1 MVTYTLNNVYY
12 TYTIGIADASVESSA
27 SATDDISLLSSFEV
41 DGATYNVTSI
51 AASAFYGATNLTSI
65 TIPTS
70 VTVINESTFEGCTN
84 LTTVNI
90 PSVTSIGVNAFYG
103 CSSLTSITIPATVT
117 NILGN
122 PFRNCTSLSSIIV
135 DSDNTVFFSENG
147 VLFDKLKQNL
157 ILYPSKLLNTSYVIP
172 STVESINSYAFSNC
186 ENLITVMIPS
196 LTSLNDSTFHN
207 CSNLLNVIFTGVVPT
222 INGNNF
228 EATPNTAVY
237 DSAKNPND
245 VLDKLS
251 IFTNTINQ
259 PTPTLTNFTLPSYTF
274 SSVPL
279 VITPPTSDVSGGVI
293 TYTSSNSA
301 ISTVS
306 GDMLTLVTVD
316 NGTSYITATQT
327 ITNFYGDLSFTTFTS
342 VNSNALYVYQAIP
355 SLLSF
360 SIPEK
365 TFGDVSFNLVAPTS
379 DSDGAFTYTSS
390 DTAVATID
398 GITVTIVAVGTSTIT
413 AVQASTANFSTESI
427 TASLVVSEATPI
439 LTDFSVPAK
448 TFGDVSFN
456 LVAPTTNSP
465 GAFTYTSSDTTVAT
479 IEGNTVTILEAGTA
493 TITAVQESTANFLTE
508 SITATLVVS
517 QATPVI
523 TDFSV
528 PAKTFGDESFNLVA
542 PTTNS
547 PGDFTYTSS
556 DTAVATIEDNTV
568 TIIGAGIATITA
580 VQESTANYSTGSIT
594 ATLVVSPATSVLTDF
609 SVLAKTF
616 GDVSFNLVAPT
627 TNSPGAFTYTS
638 SDTAVATIDGSRVT
652 IIGVGTSTITAVQAS
667 TTNYSTGSIP
677 ATLVVSQATPIITD
691 FSVPAKTVGDAPF
704 NLVAPTSNSSGLY
717 TYTSSNTEV
726 ATIEGNVV
734 TIVGNGISIITAT
747 QESTTNYLSSSI
759 TSIFIVRLTP
769 IITDFSVPV
778 KSVLDASF
786 NLVAPTTNSDGLIT
800 YTSSDTTV
808 ATISGSTVTIVG
820 GGTITITAVQSM
832 TDNYA
837 SGTISATLVVTKLP
851 TTISAFTIS
860 PRPVNGGR
868 FYIGAPPPSNRDGF
882 ITLTSSN
889 PSIATVTFQP
899 NQGIWYV
906 DPIAAGNITVTATQ
920 ASTSRYEAGT
930 TTANLMI
937 YPVGNYTY
945 DNVNYEYNIGLGTAN
960 VLSGTTE
967 SRLLSSLT
975 VLESFEVDGTTYT
988 VTGISQTAFNGWT
1001 ALTSISLPPSIIT
1014 MGPGCFA
1021 STGLTSF
1028 TFPPLVTVLE
1038 AGVFISSSLTSITI
1052 PSTVTTFKYLFDG
1065 RGGGSSNGAFVGCTK
1080 LVNIVVNTYITGFEY
1095 VFYRLNNPK
1104 MSVTFDYAGAVP
1116 PLSFHNITGLIT
1128 VVIGNQITS
1137 IGNSAFQ
1144 NTGLINVTLGSSL
1157 TTIENG
1163 AFYGCKSLKNITLPP
1178 SLTSIGNGSFAYCT
1192 SLNNIILPSSL
1203 TTILDGAFEKC
1214 TNFTSITLPP
1224 SLTNIANGIFLNCE
1238 RLTNIIVKSYI
1249 GSLMYTFPSINAL
1262 NMSVTF
1268 DYDGLIPGYVCMN
1281 MPNLKTVNIG
1291 NSITGIEIY
1300 AFSGCTGLTEI
1311 IFPASITTIQQNAFF
1326 NCTNLNSVS
1335 FLGNIPTIGWNNFTP
1350 ITDTAYYRVN
1360 ETTNTD
1366 PATVESSLSI
1376 FTNKILITSASPT
1389 ITNFSI
1395 PMKKYNDTSFSI
1407 VDPSSNSTGAFSYTS
1422 SNPAVATV
1430 SGNVVTIGTSGS
1442 TTITATQSAGH
1453 RNGVDY
1459 TSGTTITT
1467 TFVVDN
1473 PPPKVGPLILSNKS
1487 LSDAPFMLVDP
1498 VKPANST
1505 GTWTYTS
1512 SDVTKA
1518 SISGKRVTLLSAGI
1532 VVITATITSDSNYCS
1547 TSITGRFTISAL
1559 NVAPSTFVFVSASDV
1574 SNSIPPTVQPIENAV
1589 VLSPTIFTPQ
1599 MTELFNPSVGTIAEK
1614 LENRTSLV
1622 NTLFDLYHNVNIVS
1636 VPPSAFYMPSAID
1649 PSNITEVKVIKTTG
1663 TTSQSPLVIDST
1675 SLDPTTTF
1683 YCPLDEPGNSVL
1695 FNGTH
1700 IFTGYTMKIT
1710 KESDNNYTVT
1720 QTKLGVPRT
1729 FSAVKDDVIHYA
1741 GFKTVIG
1748 SIAGQLSTLQLVTL
1762 MYFGL
1767 PSKVLNSA
1775 PFAITRPTT
1784 TSNGLITYTSSD
1796 PSIAT
1801 ISGDMVTVV
1810 GLGTA
1815 TITAFQAQTDTYLS
1829 DITTATFTVNKI
1841 STILSNFSV
1850 PAKTYGS
1857 AAFTITPPTT
1867 NSDGTFTY
1875 TSSNTAV
1882 ATIVGNTITIVGI
1895 GTSTIT
1901 AVNAA
1906 SARYTSAT
1914 INASFLVNKGTPALS
1929 NFSVPAKTFGDA
1941 SFEITPPTTDS
1952 SGAFTYISSNTAVAT
1967 IAGNVVTI
1975 VGIGSS
1981 TITASQAATALFL
1994 ATTTTT
2000 SLVVNKA
2007 TPIITNFSEITKT
2020 FGNAAFNLVAPTSN
2034 SDGSFTYTSSN
2045 AAVATIAGSTVTIVG
2060 GGTATITATQAATTN
2075 YSSGTITATMTVSQ
2089 ATPTITNFSVPEK
2102 VTADTPFT
2110 IVNPTSN
2117 SSGAFTYTS
2126 SNTSV
2131 ATIAGN
2137 MVTIVG
2143 KGTSTIT
2150 ASQASTTNY
2159 LSGSITATLIVRPTP
2174 VITNFAAIT
2183 KTFGD
2188 AAFSI
2193 VAPTTDSDGTFTY
2206 TSSNTA
2212 VATVSGTTI
2221 TIVGA
2226 GTSTITANQSNT
2238 ANYGS
2243 GMITTSLTVNKA
2255 TPTITIFSE
2264 ITKTFGNAD
2273 FNIVAPT
2280 SNSDGSFTYTSS
2292 NTAVATIAG
2301 STVTIVGGG
2310 TATITA
2316 TQAATTN
2323 YLAGTITTTITVS
2336 QATPLITV
2344 FDVPAKSVVTAPFR
2358 LVAPTSNSSGAFTYT
2373 SSNTSVAT
2381 VDGSMV
2387 TIVGLGNTTITA
2399 VQASTTNYLSGSITG
2414 ILAIMVN
2421 VPLSIAVGSGGNSIA
2436 TSIDRGLTW
2445 TGCGTSVFTSSG
2457 SCVAFGKDGSGN
2469 NLLVAVGSGGNTIA
2483 TSTNGSTWIGL
2494 GATVFTSQGLSVTYA
2509 NNLWVAV
2516 GEGTNTIATSTDGV
2530 NWTGRGTSIF
2540 SNKGTGVAFN
2550 NGVWVAVG
2558 DDGTNSI
2565 ATSTDGVNWTGLGKT
2580 SLSGLGRGIAY
2591 GNGLWVA
2598 VGEGTNSIATSTD
2611 GVNWTGRT
2619 GTSIFSNQGIGVA
2632 FNNGLWIAVGQGTT
2646 NTIATSTNGVAWTG
2660 RGKTTFSV
2668 LGQSI
2673 SYNSGLWIAVGQ
2685 GTNSIATSPDGVAWT
2700 GRGTS
2705 VFSTSGFGVAVG
2717 IITPPNITGISPS
2730 SGALVGGTSVT
2741 ITGTNFTGATSVT
2754 FGGLRATSFNVLN
2767 STTITCIAPA
2777 RSAGAVGIIV
2787 TTEDGPSGE
2796 YSSYTYVTPPT
2807 ITGISIPSGSTE
2819 GGTIVTIT
2827 GTSFMGATS
2836 VTFGGLAATS
2846 LSIVNNT
2853 TITCITPA
2861 RSIGAVGIIV
2871 TTLYGTSS
2879 AFSSFTYITPPVI
2892 SSISPLSGSTLE
2904 GTSVTIRGTS
2914 FTGATSLTFGGI
2926 SATSFSIVNS
2936 TTITCITPVR
2946 TIGAVDVIV
2955 TTGGGPSVAFSS
2967 FTYITPPTITDISPL
2982 TGSTLGGTNVTI
2994 TGTNFTGA
3002 TMVTFGGIAATTVN
3016 VVNSTTI
3023 NCVTRDRSAGA
3034 VGVIVT
3040 TGGGPSGVF
3049 SDFTYITPP
3058 VISSISPLT
3067 GSTMGG
3073 TTLTI
3078 TGTSFTGA
3086 TLVSFS
3092 GIPATSLN
3100 VVNSTTITC
3109 VTPIRTNGA
3118 AGVVVKTIYGTSVA
3132 FLSYTYIIPPNI
3144 TGISPPSGGIAG
3156 GTNVT
3161 LRGTNFTGAT
3171 LVTFGGLSATA
3182 LNVVNSTTIT
3192 CITPVRSAGAVGI
3205 IVATGGGPST
3215 TFSSF
3220 TYVTPPSITDISPLS
3235 GSTEGGTNVTIT
3247 GTNFAGATSVTFDGL
3262 AATSLNVVN
3271 STTITCITPA
3281 HTTGVGGIIVTTP
3294 GGSSSEVLSFTYI
3307 TPPNITEIS
3316 SLSGSTTGGTNMTI
3330 RGTNFTGATSV
3341 TFGGLSATSIS
3352 IVDSTT
3358 ITCVTPAR
3366 TTAGAVGIIVTTG
3379 GGPSGAFSSFTYITP
3394 PVISSISQLTGSTA
3408 GGTNVTITGT
3418 NFTGATSVTF
3428 DGLAATSLNV
3438 VNNTTITCITPART
3452 SAGAVGVIVTTG
3464 GGPSGAFSSF
3474 TYITPPVI
3482 SSISPPTGSIVGG
3495 TSVTITGTNFTGAT
3509 SVTFD
3514 GLSATSLNVVNSTT
3528 ITCITPAHSDGAVD
3542 VIVTTGGGPSA
3553 VFSSFTYIIP
3563 SSITDISPLSGPNI
3577 GGTSVTITGTNFTG
3591 ATAVTFG
3598 GIAATSLN
3606 IVDSTTI
3613 TCITP
3618 AVSSDGAVGVV
3629 VTTGGGPSASF
3640 SSFTYS
3646 TSPVISSISPSSG
3659 GIAGGASV
3667 TITGINFTGATSVTF
3682 DGIAATTINVVNSTT
3697 ITCITPARTSAGAV
3711 GIVVSTAGGSSAE
3724 FSSYTYITPPV
3735 ISSILSASGS
3745 TAGGNTVTITGTHF
3759 TGATSV
3765 TFDGIAATSLNVVN
3779 STTITCVTPART
3791 TAGAVGIIVTTVG
3804 GTSDTF
3810 SSFTYITPPN
3820 ITDISSSSGSTLG
3833 GNTVTITGTNF
3844 TGATSVT
3851 FDGLAATSLNVV
3863 NSTTITCITPARTS
3877 AGTVD
3882 VIVTTGGGPSTAYS
3896 QFTYITPPNITS
3908 ISQLTGSTTGGTSV
3922 TITGT
3927 NFTGATSVT
3936 FGGSAAT
3943 SIDVVNSTTI
3953 TCITPAH
3960 SAGAVNV
3967 IVTTIGGPSSAFSS
3981 FTYITPPNITA
3992 ISPLVGSTAG
4002 GNSITITGTNFT
4014 GETSV
4019 TFDGLAAT
4027 TISVVNST
4035 TITCITPA
4043 HINGAVGIIVTSEGR
4058 TSTAFSSFTYITPP
4072 VITSI
4077 LPSSGSTLGGTNV
4090 TITGTNFTGATSV
4103 TFDGLAATSLIVAN
4117 STTITCITPAHING
4131 EVGII
4136 VTTGGGPSATFSSF
4150 TYNTPPSV
4158 TGISQ
4163 LTGSTAGGTSV
4174 TITGTSFT
4182 GATSVTFGGVAA
4194 TSLSIVDSTT
4204 ITCITPA
4211 RTTAGA
4217 VGVIVITG
4225 GGPSNT
4231 FSSYT
4236 YILPPSIKS
4245 IAPAS
4250 VPRTG
4255 GISVTITGTNFIGA
4269 TSVTLSGLNATSFSV
4284 VSNTSITCVTPARTS
4299 GGAVNVIVTTGGGP
4313 SNTFSTFIYTPYISA
4328 ILPAFGTR
4336 TGGTSVKLTGVGF
4349 TGATSVTFGGVPA
4362 TNVSVFN
4369 PTTITCKTG
4378 ASSIAGEVGVV
4389 VTTGDGPSNTFS
4401 PYTYLIPPNITSISP
4416 TYGGTTGGT
4425 IVTIKGK
4432 CFTGVSSVLF
4442 DTLKVK
4448 SLKVIDDT
4456 TIICVTAARPIPGE
4470 MNITVRNSIGTSNV
4484 FPSFTYIMTPK
4495 ITGISPN
4502 FGSTTG
4508 GNIVTITGTD
4518 LIGATEVMVGDL
4530 SASSF
4535 TVVDSTTIT
4544 CVTPARTLPAA
4555 VGIIVITGG
4564 GPSKKSSNFTY
4575 ILPPVITSISPSFGG
4590 TTGGNV
4596 VTITGLNFK
4605 GANQV
4610 TFGGLNATAIKA
4622 SPIAITCKTPV
4633 ALSAGPVDVIVRT
4646 GGGPSNTF
4654 SSYTFIT
4661 PPVITDISP
4670 PAGNKAGGNN
4680 ITITGTNLTGAT
4692 SVAFGKSISTNI
4704 TVVNDTTLTCITP
4717 IGAVGAAGVIVRT
4730 GGGPSSIFA
4739 SFTFVTPA
4747 SIGTISPL
4755 TGSTAGGTLVTIKGK
4770 DFAGATSVTIGGVEA
4785 ISFTIVNPT
4794 LITCITPARAAPG
4807 AFGIIV
4813 TTAGGQSKQF
4823 SFYNYLTPPVITGIS
4838 PAFGGIAGGNIVTL
4852 TGTSFTGAT
4861 SVTFN
4866 GKAATPIKVVDSTT
4880 ITCKVP
4886 SSTTAGAASVI
4897 VTTGGGPSDTFSDY
4911 TYITPAVITSISP
4924 VSGTKLGGTSVT
4936 ITGTNF
4942 NGASNI
4948 LFGAKAATD
4957 IIVVNNTTITCVTPA
4972 SATPIAVAITLTTG
4986 GGLSNKFSSFTY
4998 N

>member
-12 TYTIGIADASVESSA
+12 TYTVGTVDASVGSSA

-51 AASAFYGATNLTSI
+51 EASAFYGATNLTSV

-70 VTVINESTFEGCTN
+70 VTVINESAFEGCTN

-90 PSVTSIGVNAFYG
+90 PSATTIGVNAFYG
-103 CSSLTSITIPATVT
+103 CSSLTSITIPSTVT
-117 NILGN
+117 NISGN
-122 PFRNCTSLSSIIV
+122 PFRNCISLSSITV
-135 DSDNTVFFSENG
+135 DADNTVFLSENG

-172 STVESINSYAFSNC
+172 STVESINSYAFHNC
-186 ENLITVMIPS
+186 ENLRTVMIPS
-196 LTSLNDSTFHN
+196 LTSLDDSTFHN
-207 CSNLLNVIFTGVVPT
+207 CSNLLNVIFTGIVPT

-228 EATPNTAVY
+228 EATLDTAVY
-237 DSAKNPND
+237 DSAKNSND
-245 VLDKLS
+245 VLNKLS
-251 IFTNTINQ
+251 MFTNTINQ

-274 SSVPL
+274 SSVPF

-293 TYTSSNSA
+293 TYTSLNSA

-327 ITNFYGDLSFTTFTS
+327 FTNFYGDLSFTTFTS
-342 VNSNALYVYQAIP
+342 LDSNALYIYQATP
-355 SLLSF
+355 SLSF
-360 SIPEK
+360 SIPAK

-379 DSDGAFTYTSS
+379 NSDGAFTYTSS
-390 DTAVATID
+390 DISVATID
-398 GITVTIVAVGTSTIT
+398 GNTVSMVGVGTSTIT
-413 AVQASTANFSTESI
+413 AVQASTANFLTESI
-427 TASLVVSEATPI
+427 TASLVVSQATPVLTDFSVPSKTFGDMSFNLVAPTSNSDGAFTYTSSDTTVAKI
-439 LTDFSVPAK
+439 DGSTVTIVGGGSSTITAVQESTANFLTESITAPLTVNPATPLLTDFSVPAKTYGDVSFNLVPPTTNSPGAFTYTSSNTTVATINGNTVTIVGGGSSTITAVQTSTANYSTSSITTTLTVSQATSVLTDFSVPAK

-456 LVAPTTNSP
+456 LVAPTSNSD
-465 GAFTYTSSDTTVAT
+465 GLFTYTSSDTTVAT
-479 IEGNTVTILEAGTA
+479 ISGSTI
-493 TITAVQESTANFLTE
+493 
-508 SITATLVVS
+508 
-517 QATPVI
+517 
-523 TDFSV
+523 
-528 PAKTFGDESFNLVA
+528 
-542 PTTNS
+542 
-547 PGDFTYTSS
+547 
-556 DTAVATIEDNTV
+556 
-568 TIIGAGIATITA
+568 
-580 VQESTANYSTGSIT
+580 
-594 ATLVVSPATSVLTDF
+594 
-609 SVLAKTF
+609 
-616 GDVSFNLVAPT
+616 
-627 TNSPGAFTYTS
+627 
-638 SDTAVATIDGSRVT
+638 T

-667 TTNYSTGSIP
+667 TANFLTESITM
-677 ATLVVSQATPIITD
+677 TLVVSQATPTITN
-691 FSVPAKTVGDAPF
+691 FSVPAKTVEDASF
-704 NLVAPTSNSSGLY
+704 NLVAPTSNSDGLF
-717 TYTSSNTEV
+717 TYTSSDTTV

-734 TIVGNGISIITAT
+734 IIIGVGTSTITAV
-747 QESTTNYLSSSI
+747 QASTPNYLSGSI
-759 TSIFIVRLTP
+759 ASTFIVRLTP

-778 KSVLDASF
+778 KSALDPIF

-808 ATISGSTVTIVG
+808 ATISDSTVTIVG
-820 GGTITITAVQSM
+820 GGTTVITAAQAFTTVYGPGS
-832 TDNYA
+832 
-837 SGTISATLVVTKLP
+837 ISATLVVNKLP
-851 TTISAFTIS
+851 TTISPFTIA
-860 PRPVNGGR
+860 PRAVNGGR
-868 FYIGAPPPSNRDGF
+868 FTIGFGPTSNRDGS
-882 ITLTSSN
+882 IILTSSDT
-889 PSIATVTFQP
+889 SIAIIEQQA
-899 NQGIWYV
+899 NQGIW
-906 DPIAAGNITVTATQ
+906 NITPLALGNTTITATQ
-920 ASTSRYEAGT
+920 ASTSIYETGT
-930 TTANLMI
+930 SSTNLMI
-937 YPVGNYTY
+937 YPVGDYTY
-945 DNVNYEYNIGLGTAN
+945 DNVNYGYNIGLGTAD

-967 SRLLSSLT
+967 SRLLSSIT
-975 VLESFEVDGTTYT
+975 ILESFVIDGTTYT
-988 VTGISQTAFNGWT
+988 VTGIGQSAFNGWT
-1001 ALTSISLPPSIIT
+1001 NLTSISLPPTIVT
-1014 MGPGCFA
+1014 MGYGCFGG
-1021 STGLTSF
+1021 TGLTSF

-1038 AGVFISSSLTSITI
+1038 EAVFIGSALTSITI
-1052 PSTVTTFKYLFDG
+1052 PSTVTTFKYFFEG
-1065 RGGGSSNGAFVGCTK
+1065 RHGGSSTGAFVGCTK
-1080 LVNIVVNTYITGFEY
+1080 LVNIVINTYITDFQY
-1095 VFYRLNNPK
+1095 IFYRLNNPK
-1104 MSVTFDYAGAVP
+1104 MTVTFDYPGDVP
-1116 PLSFHNITGLIT
+1116 PSSFGNITGLIT
-1128 VVIGNQITS
+1128 LIIGNQITS
-1137 IGNSAFQ
+1137 IGGGAFQ
-1144 NTGLINVTLGSSL
+1144 NTGLINVTLGSSV
-1157 TTIENG
+1157 TTIENA
-1163 AFYGCKSLKNITLPP
+1163 AFRSCASLKNITLPS
-1178 SLTSIGNGSFAYCT
+1178 SLISIGNGSFAHCT
-1192 SLNNIILPSSL
+1192 SLNNILLPSSL
-1203 TTILDGAFEKC
+1203 TTILYGAFENC
-1214 TNFTSITLPP
+1214 TSFTSITLP
-1224 SLTNIANGIFLNCE
+1224 SSLTYIDNGIFINCTNLTNIV
-1238 RLTNIIVKSYI
+1238 VKKYI
-1249 GSLMYTFPSINAL
+1249 GSLMYTFPSINSL

-1281 MPNLKTVNIG
+1281 TPNLKTVNIS
-1291 NSITGIEIY
+1291 NTITGIEIN
-1300 AFSGCTGLTEI
+1300 AFSDCTGLTEI

-1335 FLGNIPTIGWNNFTP
+1335 FLGNIPTIEGNNFTP
-1350 ITDTAYYRVN
+1350 LTDTAYYKVD

-1366 PATVESSLSI
+1366 PTTVESSLSI
-1376 FTNKILITSASPT
+1376 FTNKTLITSASPT

-1395 PMKKYNDTSFSI
+1395 PMKKYNDISFSI
-1407 VDPSSNSTGAFSYTS
+1407 VDPSSNSNGAFSYTS

-1430 SGNVVTIGTSGS
+1430 SGNVVTIGASGS
-1442 TTITATQSAGH
+1442 TTITATQSANH

-1467 TFVVDN
+1467 TFVVDK

-1487 LSDAPFMLVDP
+1487 LSDTSFLLVDP
-1498 VKPANST
+1498 VKPVNSS

-1518 SISGKRVTLLSAGI
+1518 TISGKQVTLLNVGI
-1532 VVITATITSDSNYCS
+1532 VTITATISSDSNYCS
-1547 TSITGRFTISAL
+1547 TTVTGRFTISAL
-1559 NVAPSTFVFVSASDV
+1559 NVTPSAFVFVSTSDV
-1574 SNSIPPTVQPIENAV
+1574 SNSIPTTVQPVENAV

-1599 MTELFNPSVGTIAEK
+1599 MTELFNPSVGTLAEK
-1614 LENRTSLV
+1614 LENRDSLV
-1622 NTLFDLYHNVNIVS
+1622 NTLFDLYYNVNIITI
-1636 VPPSAFYMPSAID
+1636 PPSAFYMPPTID
-1649 PSNITEVKVIKTTG
+1649 STNITEVKVIKTTG
-1663 TTSQSPLVIDST
+1663 TTAELPLVIDST

-1683 YCPLDEPGNSVL
+1683 YCPVDEPGNSVL

-1700 IFTGYTMKIT
+1700 IFTGYSVKIT
-1710 KESDNNYTVT
+1710 KVSDNNYTVI
-1720 QTKLGVPRT
+1720 QTKLGAPRT

-1741 GFKTVIG
+1741 GFKLVIG
-1748 SIAGQLSTLQLVTL
+1748 SIAVQLSTLQMVTL
-1762 MYFGL
+1762 MYFSL
-1767 PSKVLNSA
+1767 TNKVLNSA
-1775 PFAITRPTT
+1775 PFRITPPTT
-1784 TSNGLITYTSSD
+1784 PSNGLITYTSSD
-1796 PSIAT
+1796 TSIVT
-1801 ISGDMVTVV
+1801 ISGDIVTVV

-1815 TITAFQAQTDTYLS
+1815 TITAFQAQTDIYLS
-1829 DITTATFTVNKI
+1829 DITTATLRVNKI
-1841 STILSNFSV
+1841 PTTLSNFVV

-1857 AAFTITPPTT
+1857 DAFTITPPRT
-1867 NSDGTFTY
+1867 NSDGAFTY

-1882 ATIVGNTITIVGI
+1882 ATIVGNTVTIVGL
-1895 GTSTIT
+1895 GSSTIT
-1901 AVNAA
+1901 AVNVT
-1906 SARYTSAT
+1906 SERYTSAT
-1914 INASFLVNKGTPALS
+1914 INASFVVTKGTPALT
-1929 NFSVPAKTFGDA
+1929 NFSVPAKTLGDA
-1941 SFEITPPTTDS
+1941 SFEITPPTTNS
-1952 SGAFTYISSNTAVAT
+1952 TGAFTYISSNTAVAT

-1981 TITASQAATALFL
+1981 IITASQAATTLFL
-1994 ATTTTT
+1994 AATTTT
-2000 SLVVNKA
+2000 SFVVNKA
-2007 TPIITNFSEITKT
+2007 TPTITNFSEITKT
-2020 FGNAAFNLVAPTSN
+2020 YGNAAFSLVAPTSN
-2034 SDGSFTYTSSN
+2034 SAGSFTYTSSN
-2045 AAVATIAGSTVTIVG
+2045 TAVATIAGSTVTIVG
-2060 GGTATITATQAATTN
+2060 GGTSIITASQAATTN
-2075 YSSGTITATMTVSQ
+2075 YSAGTTTATMTVSQ

-2102 VTADTPFT
+2102 VTGDAPFT

-2131 ATIAGN
+2131 ATIDGS

-2159 LSGSITATLIVRPTP
+2159 LSGSITATFIVRPTP
-2174 VITNFAAIT
+2174 VITNFATIT

-2221 TIVGA
+2221 TILGA
-2226 GTSTITANQSNT
+2226 GTSTITASQANT

-2243 GMITTSLTVNKA
+2243 GTIATSLTVNQA
-2255 TPTITIFSE
+2255 TPTITNFSE

-2273 FNIVAPT
+2273 FSLVAPT

-2301 STVTIVGGG
+2301 NTVTIAGGG

-2316 TQAATTN
+2316 SQVATTN
-2323 YLAGTITTTITVS
+2323 YFAGTTTATMTVS
-2336 QATPLITV
+2336 RATPIITI
-2344 FDVPAKSVVTAPFR
+2344 FDVPAKAVGTAPFS

-2381 VDGSMV
+2381 IDGSMV
-2387 TIVGLGNTTITA
+2387 TIIGLGNTTITA
-2399 VQASTTNYLSGSITG
+2399 VQASTINHLSGSITG

-2445 TGCGTSVFTSSG
+2445 SGCGTSVFTSSG

-2483 TSTNGSTWIGL
+2483 TSTNGTTWIGL
-2494 GATVFTSQGLSVTYA
+2494 GATVFTSQGFGVTYA
-2509 NNLWVAV
+2509 NN
-2516 GEGTNTIATSTDGV
+2516 
-2530 NWTGRGTSIF
+2530 
-2540 SNKGTGVAFN
+2540 
-2550 NGVWVAVG
+2550 
-2558 DDGTNSI
+2558 
-2565 ATSTDGVNWTGLGKT
+2565 
-2580 SLSGLGRGIAY
+2580 
-2591 GNGLWVA
+2591 LWVA

-2611 GVNWTGRT
+2611 GVVWTGQGTSIFSNQGTGVAFNNGLWVAVGDGTTNSIATSADGVVWTGRGKTNLSGWGRGIAYGNGVWVAIGQGTNSIATSSDGVVWTGRT

-2646 NTIATSTNGVAWTG
+2646 NTIATSTDGVNWTG

-2668 LGQSI
+2668 LGHSI
-2673 SYNSGLWIAVGQ
+2673 AFNSGLWIAVGQ
-2685 GTNSIATSPDGVAWT
+2685 GTNSIATSPDGITWI

-2717 IITPPNITGISPS
+2717 VITPPNVTDISPS

-2741 ITGTNFTGATSVT
+2741 IRGTNFTGATSVT
-2754 FGGLRATSFNVLN
+2754 FDGIAATSFSVLN
-2767 STTITCIAPA
+2767 SSTITCITPA

-2787 TTEDGPSGE
+2787 TTTDGPSGVF
-2796 YSSYTYVTPPT
+2796 SSFTYITPPT
-2807 ITGISIPSGSTE
+2807 ITGISISSGSTE
-2819 GGTIVTIT
+2819 GGTNVTIT
-2827 GTSFMGATS
+2827 GTSFIGATS
-2836 VTFGGLAATS
+2836 VTFGGIAATS
-2846 LSIVNNT
+2846 LSIVNST

-2871 TTLYGTSS
+2871 TTLYGTSG
-2879 AFSSFTYITPPVI
+2879 AFSPFTYITPPVI

-2946 TIGAVDVIV
+2946 TTGDVDVIV
-2955 TTGGGPSVAFSS
+2955 TTGGGPSGAFSS
-2967 FTYITPPTITDISPL
+2967 FSYITPPSITDISPSS
-2982 TGSTLGGTNVTI
+2982 GSTLGGTNVTI

-3002 TMVTFGGIAATTVN
+3002 TLVTFGGLAATTIN

-3023 NCVTRDRSAGA
+3023 NCITRDRSAGA

-3058 VISSISPLT
+3058 VITSISPLT

-3073 TTLTI
+3073 TTVTI

-3086 TLVSFS
+3086 TLVTFS

-3109 VTPIRTNGA
+3109 IAPVRTSGT
-3118 AGVVVKTIYGTSVA
+3118 AGIVVRTIYGTSVA
-3132 FLSYTYIIPPNI
+3132 FLSFTYITPPAI
-3144 TGISPPSGGIAG
+3144 SSISPPSGGIAG

-3161 LRGTNFTGAT
+3161 ITGRNFTGAT
-3171 LVTFGGLSATA
+3171 LVTFGGLSATS
-3182 LNVVNSTTIT
+3182 LSVVNSTTIT
-3192 CITPVRSAGAVGI
+3192 CITPVRSAGPAGI
-3205 IVATGGGPST
+3205 IVTTGGGPGT

-3220 TYVTPPSITDISPLS
+3220 TYVTPPSITDISQLT
-3235 GSTEGGTNVTIT
+3235 GSTEGGTSVTIR
-3247 GTNFAGATSVTFDGL
+3247 GTNFTGATTVTFDGI
-3262 AATSLNVVN
+3262 AATSFSVVN

-3281 HTTGVGGIIVTTP
+3281 RSIGATGIIVTTA
-3294 GGSSSEVLSFTYI
+3294 GGSSDAFSSFTYI
-3307 TPPNITEIS
+3307 TPPNITDIS
-3316 SLSGSTTGGTNMTI
+3316 SSFGSTLGGTSVTI
-3330 RGTNFTGATSV
+3330 TGTNFTGATSV
-3341 TFGGLSATSIS
+3341 TFGGLSATTIN
-3352 IVDSTT
+3352 VLNSTT

-3379 GGPSGAFSSFTYITP
+3379 GGPSVSFSSFTYITP
-3394 PVISSISQLTGSTA
+3394 PNITSISQLTGSTA

-3418 NFTGATSVTF
+3418 NFTGATLVTF
-3428 DGLAATSLNV
+3428 DGLAATSINV
-3438 VNNTTITCITPART
+3438 TNSTTITCITPART
-3452 SAGAVGVIVTTG
+3452 TAGVVGIIVTTG
-3464 GGPSGAFSSF
+3464 GGPSGAFSQF
-3474 TYITPPVI
+3474 TYITPPNI
-3482 SSISPPTGSIVGG
+3482 TSISPPTGSTAGE

-3514 GLSATSLNVVNSTT
+3514 GLSATTINVLDSTT
-3528 ITCITPAHSDGAVD
+3528 ITCITPAHSDGAVG
-3542 VIVTTGGGPSA
+3542 VIVTTGGGPSD

-3563 SSITDISPLSGPNI
+3563 PSITDISPLSGPNI

-3591 ATAVTFG
+3591 ATLVTFG
-3598 GIAATSLN
+3598 GIAATSLHLVN
-3606 IVDSTTI
+3606 NTTI

-3618 AVSSDGAVGVV
+3618 AVPSDGAVGVI

-3659 GIAGGASV
+3659 GIAGVTSV

-3682 DGIAATTINVVNSTT
+3682 DGLAATSINVVNSTT
-3697 ITCITPARTSAGAV
+3697 ITCTTPARTSAGAV
-3711 GIVVSTAGGSSAE
+3711 GIIVTTGGGSSAE

-3735 ISSILSASGS
+3735 ISSILSSSGS
-3745 TAGGNTVTITGTHF
+3745 TLGGTNVTITGTHF

-3765 TFDGIAATSLNVVN
+3765 TFDGLAATSIHVVN
-3779 STTITCVTPART
+3779 STTITCITPAHN
-3791 TAGAVGIIVTTVG
+3791 AGAVNVIVTTVG
-3804 GTSDTF
+3804 GTSDAF

-3820 ITDISSSSGSTLG
+3820 ITEISSTSGSTLG
-3833 GNTVTITGTNF
+3833 GNTVTITGANF

-3851 FDGLAATSLNVV
+3851 FDGLTATSLNAV
-3863 NSTTITCITPARTS
+3863 NSTTITCITPARIS
-3877 AGTVD
+3877 AGAVD
-3882 VIVTTGGGPSTAYS
+3882 VIVTTGGGPSGAFAS
-3896 QFTYITPPNITS
+3896 FTYILPPNITS

-3927 NFTGATSVT
+3927 TFTGATSVT
-3936 FGGSAAT
+3936 FDGLDAT
-3943 SIDVVNSTTI
+3943 SIDVVNNTTI

-3967 IVTTIGGPSSAFSS
+3967 IVTTIGGPSGAFSS
-3981 FTYITPPNITA
+3981 FTYITPPNITG
-3992 ISPLVGSTAG
+3992 ISPLVGSTTG

-4019 TFDGLAAT
+4019 TFDGLDAT
-4027 TISVVNST
+4027 SINVVNST

-4043 HINGAVGIIVTSEGR
+4043 RTTAGDVGIIVTSEGR

-4077 LPSSGSTLGGTNV
+4077 SPSSGSTLGGTNT

-4103 TFDGLAATSLIVAN
+4103 TFDGLAATSINVVN
-4117 STTITCITPAHING
+4117 STTITCITPAHITG
-4131 EVGII
+4131 AVGII
-4136 VTTGGGPSATFSSF
+4136 VTTGGGPSASFSSF
-4150 TYNTPPSV
+4150 TYNTPPNI

-4163 LTGSTAGGTSV
+4163 LTGSTAGGTSI

-4182 GATSVTFGGVAA
+4182 GATSVTFGGLAA

-4211 RTTAGA
+4211 RATVGA

-4236 YILPPSIKS
+4236 YILPPNIKS
-4245 IAPAS
+4245 IAPTS
-4250 VPRTG
+4250 ISRNG
-4255 GISVTITGTNFIGA
+4255 GNVTITGTNFIGA
-4269 TSVTLSGLNATSFSV
+4269 TSVTFGGFNATSFSV
-4284 VSNTSITCVTPARTS
+4284 VSNTSITCIIPARTT
-4299 GGAVNVIVTTGGGP
+4299 GGMVSVIVTTGGGP
-4313 SNTFSTFIYTPYISA
+4313 SNTFATFVYTPFISA

-4336 TGGTSVKLTGVGF
+4336 TGGTSVKITGVGF
-4349 TGATSVTFGGVPA
+4349 TGATSVTFGGIPA
-4362 TNVSVFN
+4362 TNVFVFN

-4378 ASSIAGEVGVV
+4378 ASSVAGQVGVV

-4401 PYTYLIPPNITSISP
+4401 PYTYLTPPNITSISP
-4416 TYGGTTGGT
+4416 SYGGTIGGT
-4425 IVTIKGK
+4425 TVIITGTS
-4432 CFTGVSSVLF
+4432 FTGVSTVMF
-4442 DTLKVK
+4442 GTLKVK
-4448 SLKVIDDT
+4448 SLRVINDT
-4456 TIICVTAARPIPGE
+4456 TIICVTAARPTPGE
-4470 MNITVRNSIGTSNV
+4470 LDITVRNSIGLSNA
-4484 FPSFTYIMTPK
+4484 FSSFTYITTPK

-4508 GNIVTITGTD
+4508 GNIVTVTGTD
-4518 LIGATEVMVGDL
+4518 FTGATEVMVGDI

-4535 TVVDSTTIT
+4535 TVVDSTVLT
-4544 CVTPARTLPAA
+4544 CVTPARALPGP

-4564 GPSKKSSNFTY
+4564 GPSKKSANFTY
-4575 ILPPVITSISPSFGG
+4575 IVPPIITSISPTFGG
-4590 TTGGNV
+4590 TTGGGV

-4605 GANQV
+4605 GTTSV
-4610 TFGGLNATAIKA
+4610 TFGGLIATSIKA
-4622 SPIAITCKTPV
+4622 SPTTITCKTPV
-4633 ALSAGPVDVIVRT
+4633 TLTPGAVDVIVRT

-4654 SSYTFIT
+4654 SSFTYIT
-4661 PPVITDISP
+4661 PPFISTISP
-4670 PAGNKAGGNN
+4670 PAGNKAGGN
-4680 ITITGTNLTGAT
+4680 IVTITGTNLTGAT
-4692 SVAFGKSISTNI
+4692 SVAFGKAVSTNI
-4704 TVVNDTTLTCITP
+4704 TVVDDTTLTCITP
-4717 IGAVGAAGVIVRT
+4717 LGPVGAAGVIVRT
-4730 GGGPSSIFA
+4730 GGGPSNIFA

-4747 SIGTISPL
+4747 SISGILPL

-4770 DFAGATSVTIGGVEA
+4770 DFTGATSLTIGGIDA
-4785 ISFTIVNPT
+4785 TSFTVVSAT
-4794 LITCITPARAAPG
+4794 VITCITPARNTAG
-4807 AFGIIV
+4807 AVGIIV

-4823 SFYNYLTPPVITGIS
+4823 SFYNYITPAVITGIS
-4838 PAFGGIAGGNIVTL
+4838 PALGGIAGGSIVTL

-4866 GKAATPIKVVDSTT
+4866 GKPATPIKVVDNTT

-4886 SSTTAGAASVI
+4886 SSTSAGAANVI
-4897 VTTGGGPSDTFSDY
+4897 VTTGGGPSNTSSDF
-4911 TYITPAVITSISP
+4911 TYVTPAVITSISP
-4924 VSGTKLGGTSVT
+4924 VLGPKAGGTSVT

-4948 LFGAKAATD
+4948 LFGTKVATD
-4957 IIVVNNTTITCVTPA
+4957 IIVVNNTTITCVTPL

-4986 GGLSNKFSSFTY
+4986 GGLSNKFSSFAY
-4998 N
+4998 K